1 MSMAF
6 QALTCSF
13 LAVVFIGHSP
23 AAEKPSVILQRAIQ
37 AHGGEANL
45 SRLKAGHS
53 KADGVIALGAGVP
66 FTQEAFYQLPNRLK
80 EIQVL
85 EVDGQKRVVTLALEG
100 ERGWINTN
108 GQTVAIGDTV
118 LSELR
123 EAVHLIQVS
132 RFLSLQDPG
141 VRLTSLAEIQV
152 GGAPAYGLRVSVAGH
167 RDIDL
172 YFEKETGLLVKV
184 ERRMRDLGTMKEFA
198 EARVYADFQ
207 DVNGIRIPRKTVVY
221 RDGKEFMRATV
232 AEAGFSER
240 ADPRLFQKP

>member
-1 MSMAF
+1 MSMAS

-13 LAVVFIGHSP
+13 LAALFITYSP
-23 AAEKPSVILQRAIQ
+23 AAEKPSAILERAIQ
-37 AHGGEANL
+37 AHGGQANL
-45 SRLKAGHS
+45 GRLKAGHS

-85 EVDGQKRVVTLALEG
+85 EVDGQKRVVTVALDG
-100 ERGWINTN
+100 ERGWLNTN
-108 GQTVAIGDTV
+108 GQTVAIGDAV

-132 RFLSLQDPG
+132 RLVSLQDPS
-141 VRLTSLAEIQV
+141 VRLALLPEVQV
-152 GGAPAYGLRVSVAGH
+152 DGAPASGLRVSVTGY

-172 YFEKETGLLVKV
+172 YFAKETGLLVKV

-207 DVNGIRIPRKTVVY
+207 DIDGIRIPRKTVVY
-221 RDGKEFMRATV
+221 RDGKEFMRASV
-232 AEAGFSER
+232 AEAAFAER
-240 ADPRLFQKP
+240 ADPRVFVKP